1 MAGTMSRV
9 LANASAA
16 DRPDTDFYATP
27 EDVTEALI
35 LKMGWPTSMSVWEPA
50 AGDERMADVFR
61 NRGYNV
67 TSTDLNVE
75 PYWDFTKLTV
85 SYGDLI
91 VTNPPFIASEAFILN
106 AYRLRPQAFAFLL
119 KSQYWHASRRYK
131 LFHECRPSR
140 ILPLTWRPDFLFGK
154 KSSAPTMDVLWTV
167 WEYPYN
173 NATTIFEPLT
183 RVRVR

>member
-1 MAGTMSRV
+1 MSRV

-35 LKMGWPTSMSVWEPA
+35 LKMGWPKSMTVWEPA
-50 AGDERMADVFR
+50 AGDGRMANVFL
-61 NRGYNV
+61 NRGYKV
-67 TSTDLNVE
+67 MPTDISE
-75 PYWDFTKLTV
+75 GPEWDFTHWSRPVDCL
-85 SYGDLI
+85 GDLI
-91 VTNPPFIASEAFILN
+91 VTNPPFIASEQFIHS
-106 AYRLRPQAFAFLL
+106 AYQLRPQAFAFLL

-131 LFHECRPSR
+131 LFHQCRPSR

-167 WEYPYN
+167 WEYPYDN
-173 NATTIFEPLT
+173 TTTTFEPLT
-183 RVRVR
+183 RVR